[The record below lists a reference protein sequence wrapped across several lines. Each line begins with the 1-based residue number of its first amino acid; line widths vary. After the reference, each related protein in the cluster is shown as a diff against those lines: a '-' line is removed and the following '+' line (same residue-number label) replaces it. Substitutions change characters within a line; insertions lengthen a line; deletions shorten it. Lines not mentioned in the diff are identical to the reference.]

1 MEQIPLKGMPLG
13 GPAAFPYKTTS
24 VVLAAGDTVVLMSDG
39 FPELFNAEREM
50 LGYEQAVAV
59 FAEVASGSP
68 EEIIAHFRETGAR
81 WSNGRAPDDD
91 VTFVVMKVK
100 AGTEARARGVTDKET

>member
-1 MEQIPLKGMPLG
+1 M
-13 GPAAFPYKTTS
+13 
-24 VVLAAGDTVVLMSDG
+24 
-39 FPELFNAEREM
+39 
-50 LGYEQAVAV
+50 

-81 WSNGRAPDDD
+81 WSNGRAQDDD

-100 AGTEARARGVTDKET
+100 AGTGGTGEGTD